1 MLKINVL
8 HRFSIPLD
16 RVLPKTVPRCIVRP
30 GSLPM
35 SPDEDRKIRLP
46 SGVPPQDSGWD
57 AENRPSSG
65 FSPQKRGWKAQ
76 RKVREPLGFVRGP
89 SFEALAGVYA
99 SAGACILISV
109 RRAYLP
115 HALFYCIRCSGDP
128 HPSAT
133 LRVNSAAL
141 LRLTWSGVLLRMM
154 WLKHNELRLQR
165 WAFWGTFE
173 DVIS

>member
-8 HRFSIPLD
+8 HRFSIQLD
-16 RVLPKTVPRCIVRP
+16 RFSPKTLPRCIARP
-30 GSLPM
+30 GFLPKI
-35 SPDEDRKIRLP
+35 PDGMQKNRLS
-46 SGVPPQDSGWD
+46 SGV
-57 AENRPSSG
+57 
-65 FSPQKRGWKAQ
+65 SPQKRGWKAQ

-115 HALFYCIRCSGDP
+115 HALFYCIRCSGGP

-165 WAFWGTFE
+165 WAF
-173 DVIS
+173 